1 MTTADI
7 GAARVHFIVDADDVD
22 KGIAQAKNSLTGFGN
37 AAERAFD
44 QSSAG
49 VRRATNRI
57 TDYLAGLKSVDGQ
70 MERNLRQLARL
81 GADEAIIKQL
91 AQSWREVR
99 GEVDA
104 ANSAFEEAS
113 RINAAFN
120 KNRIDLAQREIS
132 SLVGVNPA
140 EAAEVARRRADA
152 EAALLPLL
160 QRQEAELQRQ
170 LQLANQIA
178 VARQQAAAEEYQ
190 RGFNSQL
197 GVNDVDPAAAARRR
211 ADAEAAIVPLLQQQE
226 RELQAQVQLSNQ
238 IASARQ
244 QAAAEEAQR
253 RFNSQLGVTDR
264 SGDLGYLMQQRSVVA
279 SLTQQFQALD
289 NTIDQAFAQNRQAD
303 AFIQQLRNMQEAAGK
318 THYEMLQ
325 LQAARL
331 GISQQAAPLIQGI
344 QAQNEAMGRG
354 TLTAKQY
361 QQAMRGLPAQI
372 TDITVSLASGMPIY
386 MVALQQGGQIK
397 DMFGGIEP
405 AAKALA
411 TSLWALVTPWSA
423 LAVAVAAASYAV
435 YDASRSMEQLSIAT
449 AKGFGIAGTAEE
461 LYGLADALTEID
473 GVRLGK
479 AEEAIARLAAS
490 GKLTEANFNL
500 AAAATARWASLTGE
514 AVDGLA
520 SKFEEIAK
528 DPLRAIESGQ
538 VRVTQAQ
545 RDHIKALVDSG
556 NQQQA
561 VNELTRIFY
570 DTINNN
576 SSLVE
581 SHLTGVTRLLQGIK
595 SEFGEA
601 TRGIGNFFN
610 DMAGYFVNVT
620 QAGQDL
626 RDSGAGFFATRIGMF
641 DRSNWRTPGG
651 TEPTGAPYDPDEAK
665 RIADRK
671 AATDAWLATAD
682 KEAGRRIA
690 LNKIREEGIKLGQ
703 SEAQIEAVQARQRAE
718 WAKAEQKQGGRGESD
733 RDTTQMIRDQLATEL
748 ASLQT
753 QQKATEISYQQRG
766 ISVEQY
772 YDKLLE
778 YATRERDLTIQSNDQ
793 QIAALAGKRDA
804 ERQISTLRANSAR
817 AEESFAQR
825 KMELDAQELRSVQ
838 QREAAYRDFVRALDA
853 RTESIERDMATQVAA
868 VGAGARQIEIQQRI
882 NEIYREQEDAIRS
895 INNQVDDGAITAEEA
910 ERRRQAVLSKTV
922 ESIDAVRE
930 GYARIEQAQGT
941 AVNGITRAYQD
952 FIEQA
957 SDVAGSV
964 YGMTTTLFGG
974 IGDAAADMATKG
986 KASFSDMADSILADI
1001 MRLGTNKVL
1010 MSLLGGITGGGGTT
1024 GTLGTLFGGSWGFA
1038 KGGVPGGEALAS
1050 YRNQVVSKPTFFPFA
1065 KGGVPNLGLM
1075 GEAGAEAIMPLKRD
1089 SNGRLGVSADGQGR
1103 GIPNIV
1109 VNAHG
1114 VESQPEVSAS
1124 MGSDGTVTI
1133 DMLFNQFEGRM
1144 AERYGAGVGPMAA
1157 VQKNIYGGKRR

>member
-7 GAARVHFIVDADDVD
+7 GAARVHLIVDTEGVD
-22 KGIAQAKNSLTGFGN
+22 KGIAQAKNSMQGFGS

-57 TDYLAGLKSVDGQ
+57 ADYIAGLKSVDGQ
-70 MERNLRQLARL
+70 LERNLRQLARL
-81 GADEAIIKQL
+81 GADEAIIKSL

-99 GEVDA
+99 SEVDS
-104 ANSAFEEAS
+104 ANDAFEEAS

-140 EAAEVARRRADA
+140 DAAESARRRADA

-178 VARQQAAAEEYQ
+178 IARQQAATEEAQ
-190 RGFNSQL
+190 RGFNSTL
-197 GVNDVDPAAAARRR
+197 GINDVDPAAAARRR

-253 RFNSQLGVTDR
+253 RFNSQLGIVDR

-279 SLTQQFQALD
+279 SLTQQFQQMDTA
-289 NTIDQAFAQNRQAD
+289 IDQAFAQNRQAD

-361 QQAMRGLPAQI
+361 EFAMRGLPAQI
-372 TDITVSLASGMPIY
+372 TDIVVSLASGQPVY
-386 MVALQQGGQIK
+386 MVALQQGGQLK
-397 DMFGGIEP
+397 DMFGGIGQ
-405 AAKALA
+405 AAKALG

-423 LAVAVAAASYAV
+423 LAVAMAGVVYAS
-435 YDASRSMEQLSIAT
+435 YDASRSLEQLSIAT

-479 AEEAIARLAAS
+479 AEEAISRLAQS
-490 GKLTEANFNL
+490 GKLTEGNFNL

-528 DPLRAIESGQ
+528 DPLRAIEAGQ
-538 VRVTQAQ
+538 VRVTEAQ
-545 RDHIKALVDSG
+545 YEHVKALVDSG

-581 SHLTGVTRLLQGIK
+581 SHLTGVSRLLQGIK

-610 DMAGYFVNVT
+610 DMAGYYVNVT

-651 TEPTGAPYDPDEAK
+651 TEPTGALYDPDEAK
-665 RIADRK
+665 RIKERED
-671 AATDAWLATAD
+671 ATEAWLATAD

-718 WAKAEQKQGGRGESD
+718 WAKADSGRSRAPSG
-733 RDTTQMIRDQLATEL
+733 RDTTQMIRDQLTTEL

-817 AEESFAQR
+817 AEESYAQR
-825 KMELDAQELRSVQ
+825 KMELDAAESNAERQRNQAYADSLRVLQ
-838 QREAAYRDFVRALDA
+838 QRTEAV
-853 RTESIERDMATQVAA
+853 TRDMAAQVAA
-868 VGAGARQIEIQQRI
+868 VSTGGRQIEIQQRI
-882 NEIYREQEDAIRS
+882 NELYRDQT
-895 INNQVDDGAITAEEA
+895 NQLYELSKEYEDGARDTEIYEKRKQDVIRETAAAINEVIT
-910 ERRRQAVLSKTV
+910 
-922 ESIDAVRE
+922 
-930 GYARIEQAQGT
+930 GYQRLDDAQGN
-941 AVNGITRAYQD
+941 AMNGVTRAYQD
-952 FIEQA
+952 FAQQTK
-957 SDVAGSV
+957 DVASTV
-964 YGMTTTLFGG
+964 YGMTTTVFSG
-974 IGDAAADMATKG
+974 IGDAAANMATKG
-986 KASFSDMADSILADI
+986 KASFKDMADSILADI
-1001 MRLGTNKVL
+1001 MRLGTNKML
-1010 MSLLGGITGGGGTT
+1010 MALLGSVTGGGGYT

-1038 KGGVPGGEALAS
+1038 KGGVPGGEALGA
-1050 YRNQVVSKPTFFPFA
+1050 YRNQIVSKPTFFPFA
-1065 KGGVPNLGLM
+1065 KGGVPNMGLM
-1075 GEAGAEAIMPLKRD
+1075 GEAGAEAIMPLRRD
-1089 SNGRLGVSADGQGR
+1089 SNGRLGVSAEGQGR
-1103 GIPNIV
+1103 GIPKIV
-1109 VNAHG
+1109 VNAIG
-1114 VESQPEVSAS
+1114 VDSQPEVSAS
-1124 MGSDGTVTI
+1124 MGADGTLTI
-1133 DMLFNQFEGRM
+1133 DALFGQFEGRM
-1144 AERYGAGVGPMAA
+1144 AERMGSGVGPMAA
-1157 VQKNIYGGKRR
+1157 VQKNIYGNRRR